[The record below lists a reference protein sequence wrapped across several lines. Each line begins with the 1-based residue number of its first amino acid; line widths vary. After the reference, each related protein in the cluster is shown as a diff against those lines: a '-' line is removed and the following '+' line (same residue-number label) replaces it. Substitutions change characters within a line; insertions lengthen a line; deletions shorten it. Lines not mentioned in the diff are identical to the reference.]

1 MTLKISLVALLGLVA
16 AFLLSIF
23 KPWKGAGAGRLRNA
37 QGIGPSHITGAQR
50 GEDQVPKGGSQEPV
64 SVAGRIAGSI
74 DPQ

>member
-1 MTLKISLVALLGLVA
+1 MTMKISLGAALGLFA
-16 AFLLSIF
+16 AILLAVF

-37 QGIGPSHITGAQR
+37 QGIGPSHIAGAQR
-50 GEDQVPKGGSQEPV
+50 GEAQAPKGGSDEPV